1 MYNYLFYFLYSYY
14 NKTDKWNTANI
25 PYLST
30 ILVISV
36 LQMFNYLFLRDLI
49 SYQIFNEKYSSFK
62 FENLIVPT
70 IFIAIDYW
78 FFQRKNLYKS
88 ILNRFSKLPKSEKRK
103 RNILSWLYILVSIV
117 LVIIIGYSIREN
129 LKFWN

>member
-14 NKTDKWNTANI
+14 NKTDKWNTAKI

-70 IFIAIDYW
+70 IFIAINYW

-88 ILNRFSKLPKSEKRK
+88 ILNRFSKLPKSEKSK